1 MAHPVWIEYVPNG
14 STHPHMVI
22 LSDGTISMK
31 ELLSD
36 VEDCAEELAEA
47 VRRCSPERHGNHGQE
62 HSEADAQEAFK
73 AGVNQ
78 LLTKDFAQ
86 EWEELN
92 KKIELHKRWG
102 KQVPTAMLQPAS
114 DGKNWEA
121 IVPDENGTP
130 YIYDMSSD
138 VLGGVM
144 PLPHEVGATPN
155 PDGPGWIVRS
165 D

>member
-1 MAHPVWIEYVPNG
+1 MAHPVWIESVPNG

-102 KQVPTAMLQPAS
+102 KQVPAAMLQPAS

-144 PLPHEVGATPN
+144 PLPHEVGAMPN

>member
-1 MAHPVWIEYVPNG
+1 
-14 STHPHMVI
+14 
-22 LSDGTISMK
+22 
-31 ELLSD
+31 
-36 VEDCAEELAEA
+36 
-47 VRRCSPERHGNHGQE
+47 
-62 HSEADAQEAFK
+62 
-73 AGVNQ
+73 
-78 LLTKDFAQ
+78 
-86 EWEELN
+86 
-92 KKIELHKRWG
+92 
-102 KQVPTAMLQPAS
+102 MLQPAS

>member
-102 KQVPTAMLQPAS
+102 KQVPAAMLQPAS

-144 PLPHEVGATPN
+144 PLPHEVGAMPN

>member
-47 VRRCSPERHGNHGQE
+47 VRRCSPERHSNHGQE

-102 KQVPTAMLQPAS
+102 KQVPAAMLQPAS

-144 PLPHEVGATPN
+144 PLPHEVGAMPN